1 MNRTKILLVAACL
14 LLCNLSYA
22 IKPSPTYRYTPDTL
36 NLQYEDLRIDTA
48 DGASIHVW
56 HLPGKDSDHP
66 VIISESDAGNMGD
79 WLYLGYYLQ
88 FYGVDVW
95 MYDYRGFGSSSAF
108 EVQQPNLFY
117 TEFINDL
124 SAVVN
129 LVMETTGKA
138 PVLFGISMGSIIS
151 EAYLRSTDVSVCATI
166 YDGFVCDP
174 YVWKD
179 RLAAIGKNVI
189 IPEDYTSSKAASSK
203 SIPRLF
209 IFAREDKLS
218 RKRDIPRMKGS
229 STKTATFKCGHIQG
243 FSKFPEQYAQLVT
256 DFIEECE

>member
-1 MNRTKILLVAACL
+1 MSSTKIILIGSFL
-14 LLCNLSYA
+14 LLCNISFA
-22 IKPSPTYRYTPDTL
+22 IKPSSTYRYTPDTL
-36 NLQYEDLRIDTA
+36 NLQYEDLRIDTL

-88 FYGVDVW
+88 FYGADVW
-95 MYDYRGFGSSSAF
+95 LYDYRGFGSSSAF
-108 EVQQPNLFY
+108 EVQQPYLFY

-124 SAVVN
+124 SAVVDH
-129 LVMETTGKA
+129 VMEATGKT

-151 EAYLRSTDVSVCATI
+151 EAYLRSTETPVYATI
-166 YDGFVCDP
+166 YDGYVCDP

-189 IPEDYTSSKAASSK
+189 IPEDYTGYKAAGSK
-203 SIPRLF
+203 PMPRLF

-229 STKTATFKCGHIQG
+229 NTQTATFKCGHIQG

-256 DFIEECE
+256 DFIEACE